1 MLTVLYTLCCCLLP
15 KPITGIPYNKE
26 AIWSLLG
33 DKESPGNI
41 FGWIIHQS
49 RRHGPIFQLWLG
61 PCQKPTVIITD
72 FREAQDILMRRKELE
87 GASVFGSVL
96 GGEARSFHITMSTG
110 PRWKARRRLL
120 QDLMAPKSLHKVAIP
135 NIYRSATL
143 LLDLWKNKAEAVH
156 FPIATV
162 HPALDAVLHTIDN
175 VQLVAAT
182 GFPRLAWLIF
192 ELLPHIRRRRKVRDE
207 LIVNQVLHALDRFNT
222 LSKQHDDDTHVSN
235 YSLATRCTYIIGFV
249 VAGHDKT
256 STTMRWIFKFISDN
270 PDVQKK
276 LFESLRSFHA
286 AAVTE
291 DHLPTHS
298 EICNASIP
306 YLDAVVEESLPLS
319 HTAIFQDRECTEDA
333 IILGHYIPKGPSFTE
348 PGLDIEESIRSP
360 TCQAAAQ
367 EYGFRAWDEK
377 GMDEF
382 YPERWLML
390 DDNGRAE
397 FNSVVGPTLPFS
409 LGLRGCF
416 GRKLA
421 CLELKMLTTLLVWNF
436 ELQCSP
442 EGLSSYES
450 LEGLTRKPS

>member
-1 MLTVLYTLCCCLLP
+1 MIEKLVSGAIAMLT
-15 KPITGIPYNKE
+15 
-26 AIWSLLG
+26 
-33 DKESPGNI
+33 SPGNI

-298 EICNASIP
+298 EIC
-306 YLDAVVEESLPLS
+306 
-319 HTAIFQDRECTEDA
+319 
-333 IILGHYIPKGPSFTE
+333 PSFTE

>member
-1 MLTVLYTLCCCLLP
+1 
-15 KPITGIPYNKE
+15 
-26 AIWSLLG
+26 
-33 DKESPGNI
+33 
-41 FGWIIHQS
+41 
-49 RRHGPIFQLWLG
+49 
-61 PCQKPTVIITD
+61 
-72 FREAQDILMRRKELE
+72 MRRKELE
-87 GASVFGSVL
+87 GAS
-96 GGEARSFHITMSTG
+96 
-110 PRWKARRRLL
+110 
-120 QDLMAPKSLHKVAIP
+120 
-135 NIYRSATL
+135 
-143 LLDLWKNKAEAVH
+143 
-156 FPIATV
+156 
-162 HPALDAVLHTIDN
+162 
-175 VQLVAAT
+175 
-182 GFPRLAWLIF
+182 
-192 ELLPHIRRRRKVRDE
+192 
-207 LIVNQVLHALDRFNT
+207 
-222 LSKQHDDDTHVSN
+222 VSN

-333 IILGHYIPKGPSFTE
+333 IILGHYIPK
-348 PGLDIEESIRSP
+348 
-360 TCQAAAQ
+360 
-367 EYGFRAWDEK
+367 AWDEK